1 MGGGGGGGH
10 RKIVLPEPGAHPEEC
25 LLDPCCLARGSE
37 PEKGMVL
44 HCALPEVLTTLLRA

>member
-1 MGGGGGGGH
+1 ML
-10 RKIVLPEPGAHPEEC
+10 LPEPGAHPEEC